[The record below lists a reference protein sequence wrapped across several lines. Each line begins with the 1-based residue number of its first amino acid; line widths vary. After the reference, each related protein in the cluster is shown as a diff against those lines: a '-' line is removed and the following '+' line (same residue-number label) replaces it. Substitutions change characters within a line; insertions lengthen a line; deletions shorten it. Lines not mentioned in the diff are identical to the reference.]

1 MVAKYQYFK
10 FSSRPLNSVK
20 YFFIHVFIKK
30 KTNTHLKQTLR
41 NKHFCVVFFVL
52 TVRSILFIA
61 CLTHLKKITVFK
73 TCDIGI

>member
-20 YFFIHVFIKK
+20 FFLFMYLFKK
-30 KTNTHLKQTLR
+30 KKTHLKQTLR

-61 CLTHLKKITVFK
+61 CLTHLKKNHSV
-73 TCDIGI
+73 